1 MGDGWLLSQG
11 AGLEVKQL
19 DLNPPCHKA
28 GPALTHRAHR
38 NPPGTGYHL
47 LREETEPGAALWPGG
62 RQDVILQARCPG
74 TLAWLRRCPGIG
86 EHSVHTPPRPPGCSA
101 RAPR

>member
-62 RQDVILQARCPG
+62 ASGCDPTGQVPG
-74 TLAWLRRCPGIG
+74 HPGMA
-86 EHSVHTPPRPPGCSA
+86 EKVPRH
-101 RAPR
+101 R